1 MSEQRHTMTRRERLE
16 KEKDTISM
24 LLYAL
29 YGIFLVLSIL
39 IIVKIVHIQLH
50 YSVDP
55 RVVSLFRPSN
65 VKVVDEP
72 ARGAI
77 ISSDGRLLA
86 ISTPLYQ
93 VHMDCS
99 VRKDAFARDARNGA
113 ERESEWQAKAR
124 GLAEGLALIYP
135 ERNADGWA
143 RYILNARRDNK
154 RYVKIGGRIDHET
167 LQRVKALP
175 LFCEGANRGGLQVQ
189 KIDTRQYP
197 YGTLARRTIG
207 YVKDNSRSN
216 GNSRIGIE
224 GKFDYELHGREGYEW
239 LRTTDSRRRVHN
251 YDSLTVAAVDGM
263 DVRTTLNIDFQD
275 IADRALR
282 RQIQDEPKIQ
292 GAVCII
298 METAT
303 GAIRAMVNLQRDTLP
318 GSDFQERINLALGQV
333 GEQGSVF
340 KTVTLMS
347 LLEDGYVKS
356 LQQTL
361 PTNHGGV
368 PGGYRIDNH
377 IIDYERQTG
386 RREITVKHGFE
397 ISSNYVF
404 TYLATKHYGAHPQD
418 FFDRIY
424 SYKLGE
430 RFDFDIDGLG
440 TPQVT
445 DPRSPGWSRT
455 TLGTTAYGYS
465 IAVTP
470 LHVVTFYNA
479 IANKGRMMKPY
490 LVESIE
496 QYGIVKKRFS
506 PVLLNSICSRATAD
520 TLTRALMAVTEEGTG
535 KRLKQAKLTVAGKTG
550 TAQVA
555 LTPAERP
562 RKGDAYHDNAGRKK
576 NQGTFVGF
584 FPAED
589 PKYTILVTVYSVLS
603 STSFY
608 GGTLPALA
616 VREIVDNIY
625 AIDEN
630 WSERISRRGSMQ
642 PMTVRAEST
651 PEGTAPALKGL
662 GLMDALFEAERR
674 GYRCSYTGSG
684 HVATQTPAPGTALEK
699 GKTIQLTLK

>member
-1 MSEQRHTMTRRERLE
+1 MADENHMTKKQQLE

-29 YGIFLVLSIL
+29 YALFLILSIAIIAKIVVIQTTYKVDPKVIGIFHPTS
-39 IIVKIVHIQLH
+39 K
-50 YSVDP
+50 
-55 RVVSLFRPSN
+55 
-65 VKVVDEP
+65 KVIDEP

-77 ISSDGRLLA
+77 IATDGRLLA
-86 ISTPLYQ
+86 MSTPLYQ
-93 VHMDCS
+93 IHMDCT
-99 VRKDAFARDARNGA
+99 VLKDVYAHEKDG
-113 ERESEWQAKAR
+113 EQKEQQWREKAR
-124 GLAEGLALIYP
+124 ELADALSALY
-135 ERNADGWA
+135 RDKSAQAYYDL
-143 RYILNARRDNK
+143 ILTSRRDNK
-154 RYVKIGGRIDHET
+154 RYVKIGTQIDHET
-167 LQRVKALP
+167 LQRVQQMP
-175 LFCEGANRGGLQVQ
+175 LFREGPNKGGMIIE

-197 YGTLARRTIG
+197 YGSLARRTIG

-224 GKFDYELHGREGYEW
+224 GKFDYELHGVEGYEW
-239 LRTTDSRRRVHN
+239 LRTTDSRQRVHN
-251 YDSLTVAAVDGM
+251 YDSLTVPAVDGM

-282 RQIQDEPKIQ
+282 RQIKDEPQIQ

-298 METAT
+298 MEAAT
-303 GAIRAMVNLQRDTLP
+303 GAIRAMVNLQRDTIP
-318 GSDFQERINLALGQV
+318 GSDFQERISLALGQV

-356 LQQTL
+356 LEQTI

-368 PGGYRIDNH
+368 PGGYHIDNH

-386 RREITVKHGFE
+386 RKEITVKHGFE

-404 TYLATKHYGAHPQD
+404 TYLATKYYGDHPKD

-424 SYKLGE
+424 SYKFGE
-430 RFDFDIDGLG
+430 QFDFDIDGLG
-440 TPQVT
+440 KPQVT
-445 DPRSPGWSRT
+445 TPDSPGWSKT

-490 LVESIE
+490 LVEDIE
-496 QYGIVKKRFS
+496 QYGIVKKQYG
-506 PVLLNSICSRATAD
+506 PVLLNSICSRSTAD
-520 TLTRALMAVTEEGTG
+520 TLVRALMAVTEEGTG

-555 LTPAERP
+555 LSPAEKP
-562 RKGDAYHDNAGRKK
+562 RKGDAYHDSAGRKK

-584 FPAED
+584 FPAEN
-589 PKYTILVTVYSVLS
+589 PQYTILVTVYSVLS
-603 STSFY
+603 GTSFY

-625 AIDEN
+625 AIDEK
-630 WSERISRRGSMQ
+630 WSDRVSRKGSLRALQ
-642 PMTVRAEST
+642 PATTEPAKD
-651 PEGTAPALKGL
+651 GCAPAVVGL
-662 GLMDALFEAERR
+662 GLKDAIYEIENR
-674 GYRCSYTGSG
+674 GYQCTYTGTG
-684 HVATQTPAPGTALEK
+684 HVVSQTPAAGAKWEK
-699 GKTIQLTLK
+699 GKNIQLILK

>member
-1 MSEQRHTMTRRERLE
+1 MEEKRPLTRKEKIE

-29 YGIFLVLSIL
+29 YGLFLLLTLL
-39 IIVKIVHIQLH
+39 IIGKIIHIQTR

-55 RVVSLFRPSN
+55 RVVHLFHPTN
-65 VKVVDEP
+65 TKVIDEP
-72 ARGAI
+72 SRGAI
-77 ISSDGRLLA
+77 IACDGRLLA
-86 ISTPLYQ
+86 LSTPLYQ
-93 VHMDCS
+93 VYMDCA
-99 VRKDAFARDARNGA
+99 VRKDAFAADKDGA
-113 ERESEWQAKAR
+113 DKEREWQEKAAA
-124 GLAEGLALIYP
+124 LAEGLARIYP
-135 ERNADGWA
+135 ERSAQAWRKLILDG
-143 RYILNARRDNK
+143 RRDNK
-154 RYVKIGGRIDHET
+154 RYVRIGGRIDHET

-175 LFCEGANRGGLQVQ
+175 LFSEGANKGGLQVE

-347 LLEDGYVKS
+347 LLEDGHVKS

-361 PTNHGGV
+361 PTNRGAV
-368 PGGYRIDNH
+368 SGGYRIDNH
-377 IIDYERQTG
+377 ILDYERQTG
-386 RREITVKHGFE
+386 RRDITVKHGFE

-404 TYLATKHYGAHPQD
+404 TYLATKYYGSHPQD

-470 LHVVTFYNA
+470 LHVAAFYNA

-496 QYGIVKKRFS
+496 QYGVVKKKYG

-520 TLTRALMAVTEEGTG
+520 TLIRALMAVTEEGTG
-535 KRLKQAKLTVAGKTG
+535 KRLRQAKLTVAGKTG

-555 LTPAERP
+555 LSPAEKP
-562 RKGDAYHDNAGRKK
+562 RKGDAYHDIAGRKK

-584 FPAED
+584 FPAEA
-589 PKYTILVTVYSVLS
+589 PKYTILVTVYSTLS
-603 STSFY
+603 LTSFY

-616 VREIVDNIY
+616 VGEIVDNIY
-625 AIDEN
+625 AIDAT
-630 WSERISRRGSMQ
+630 WGERLSRKGSLQ
-642 PMTVRAEST
+642 PMTARNEAMPV
-651 PEGTAPALKGL
+651 GTAPALKGL
-662 GLMDALFEAERR
+662 GLRDALYEIEQA
-674 GYRCSYTGSG
+674 GYRCSYTGTG
-684 HVATQTPAPGTALEK
+684 HVASQSPAPGTALET